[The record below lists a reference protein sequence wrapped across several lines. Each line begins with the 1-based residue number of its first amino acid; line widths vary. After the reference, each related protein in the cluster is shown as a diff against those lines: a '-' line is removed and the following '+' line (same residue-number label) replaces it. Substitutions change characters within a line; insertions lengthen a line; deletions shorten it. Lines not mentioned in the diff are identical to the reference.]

1 MRGQCVSGK
10 CVCFK
15 GWFGEDCSRSSF
27 SMIVHV
33 APVVVGLALVVLGL
47 HTYYA
52 MKYKVRLVSLSDE
65 HENLMDFAAL
75 ETYDMQ
81 PSL

>member
-1 MRGQCVSGK
+1 MPHVLNVGFLG
-10 CVCFK
+10 
-15 GWFGEDCSRSSF
+15 SF
-27 SMIVHV
+27 SMIVHI

-75 ETYDMQ
+75 ETYDIQ

>member
-1 MRGQCVSGK
+1 
-10 CVCFK
+10 
-15 GWFGEDCSRSSF
+15 
-27 SMIVHV
+27 MIVHI

-75 ETYDMQ
+75 ETYDIQ

>member
-1 MRGQCVSGK
+1 MV
-10 CVCFK
+10 
-15 GWFGEDCSRSSF
+15 
-27 SMIVHV
+27 VHI

-65 HENLMDFAAL
+65 HEPLMDFAAMD
-75 ETYDMQ
+75 TYDMQ
-81 PSL
+81 PTVVE